1 MRAGKVKLQPRSPQR
16 VSADIYGKHQ
26 AKESMRK
33 TFKGGHWLAAGA
45 IAMLAVGIPH
55 ARAQDFFGSFFD
67 ALSGRPEPARRALNY
82 GDPESSIFPPERSAA
97 PAPRASSGRSSA
109 YCVRTCDGRYFPV
122 SAANEKARTETCN
135 SLCPA
140 SETKV
145 FYGSSIERATA
156 EGGKSYSSLP
166 NAFKYREQLVPA
178 CTCNGKDPVGLA
190 QISIDNDPTIR
201 KGDVVA
207 GENGLIVA
215 TTTANRKGASANFS
229 PAPQRIRAKFE
240 RAAKLATR

>member
-1 MRAGKVKLQPRSPQR
+1 
-16 VSADIYGKHQ
+16 
-26 AKESMRK
+26 MRK
-33 TFKGGHWLAAGA
+33 TFKGGHRLAATGLAAAA
-45 IAMLAVGIPH
+45 IAVLSVGMPH

-67 ALSGRPEPARRALNY
+67 ALSGRPEPTRRALNY
-82 GDPESSIFPPERSAA
+82 GDPESSIFPPERA
-97 PAPRASSGRSSA
+97 PAPRASGGRSAA

-122 SAANEKARTETCN
+122 SAANENARVETCN

-156 EGGKSYSSLP
+156 AGGKSYSSLP
-166 NAFKYREQLVPA
+166 NAFKYREQLVPS
-178 CTCNGKDPVGLA
+178 CTCNGKDPAGLA
-190 QISIDNDPTIR
+190 KINIENDSTIR

-215 TTTANRKGASANFS
+215 TTTANRKGAAANFS

-240 RAAKLATR
+240 RAATLATR